1 MGFYHQLEFDDTVLA
16 YKTQPFSFTY
26 ELDGK
31 TRRYT
36 PDVLVKYIDGH
47 FESWEVK
54 PEIKASEP
62 KFIKKFARL
71 KEVFKSDIGH
81 PIRLVTCETIEKGHT
96 VANLRDLYRFKFEIV
111 PSHILERVVSALSA
125 NQQYKVSE
133 LHLLFQQLN
142 LPLSSI
148 KLLIAHGYFNFDFS
162 KKLNESTTLKFKGA

>member
-1 MGFYHQLEFDDTVLA
+1 MNFYHQLEFDDTVVA

-54 PEIKASEP
+54 PLIKALKP
-62 KFIKKFARL
+62 KFKKKFSRL
-71 KEVFKSDIGH
+71 KEVFKSDIRH
-81 PIRLVTCETIEKGHT
+81 PIRLATCKTIEKGHT
-96 VANLRDLYRFKFEIV
+96 VANLRDLYRFKFEIL
-111 PSHILERVVSALSA
+111 PSDILDRVISALSV

-142 LPLSSI
+142 LPISAI
-148 KLLIAHGYFNFDFS
+148 KLLIAHGFLNFDFS
-162 KKLNESTTLKFKGA
+162 KKLDESTILKFKGG